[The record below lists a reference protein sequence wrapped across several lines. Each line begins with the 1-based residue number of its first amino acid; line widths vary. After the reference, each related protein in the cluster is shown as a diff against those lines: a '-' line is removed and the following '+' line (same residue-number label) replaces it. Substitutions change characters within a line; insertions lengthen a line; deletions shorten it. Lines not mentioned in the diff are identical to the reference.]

1 MDKKRV
7 INAAVTAGLSLSM
20 IMTSVPATALAE
32 GDQTD
37 NSTAV
42 EQLSTMKVGVNY
54 WDVENNEQVC
64 EGSIE
69 VASDATSVNTSAL
82 VDVPEGYELVVTGDI
97 QIMGGWIFVKI
108 QPASTITVEVNYW
121 DTVNNKQAGTG
132 YVTVDADAYNV
143 NSSLLTDIP
152 YGYELINTG
161 DIAIN
166 DGYLYVQVKPAAT
179 KEVGVNYYDAENGVQ
194 VYEGTVTVAGDATN
208 VNSSQ
213 LTDIPEG
220 YELVVTGDYQIN
232 DRWIYVEVKRA
243 ATQTVGVNYY
253 DVVNNEQVCESEITV
268 SSDDNNVNS
277 SQLTDIPEGYE
288 LVVTGDFA
296 ITDGWIFVS
305 LRPITTQTVGINYY
319 DVENNVQV
327 AESEIT
333 VPYGENNVNSSQ
345 LTDIPEGY
353 ELVVVGDYA
362 ITDGWIYVPVRPVA
376 TTQDVVVSYVDQDS
390 GEEVGTQNVTVDADD
405 WKVNSSAMTDVPE
418 GYELVE
424 VGDFFIEDGKVTVYV
439 KKSASEEPVETTYDV
454 TFNYCLTN
462 TENLV
467 VTVKEGETV
476 EAPTDPTCPGYTF
489 TGWYV
494 DPERTQLYDFDS
506 PVYEDMTLYAGWEEA
521 ADEGGETTTPDDT
534 TPGDTT
540 DETVT
545 PVEPAATDETTES
558 DELPKTGDTTN
569 NAAVVGVGIAG
580 LIAAAASVILRR
592 RNQQ

>member
-37 NSTAV
+37 SSTAV
-42 EQLSTMKVGVNY
+42 EQLSTMQVGVNY
-54 WDVENNEQVC
+54 WDVENNKQVC

-69 VASDATSVNTSAL
+69 VASDATHVNTSAL
-82 VDVPEGYELVVTGDI
+82 VDVPEGYELVVTGDL
-97 QIMGGWIFVKI
+97 QIMGGWIFVQI

-152 YGYELINTG
+152 YGYELVNTG
-161 DIAIN
+161 DIQIM
-166 DGYLYVQVKPAAT
+166 DGSIYVPVKVAAT
-179 KEVGVNYYDAENGVQ
+179 KVVGVNYYDRENGVQ
-194 VYEGTVTVAGDATN
+194 AYEGTVTVAGDATS

-220 YELVVTGDYQIN
+220 YELVKPGEFQIN
-232 DRWIYVEVKRA
+232 DRWIYVEVKQKVEDEDA
-243 ATQTVGVNYY
+243 QGHVTVVFKDSMSDYEWTWVGAPDDAWWFNPT
-253 DVVNNEQVCESEITV
+253 ESGAITA
-268 SSDDNNVNS
+268 
-277 SQLTDIPEGYE
+277 PEGYTFAGWSWDQE
-288 LVVTGDFA
+288 GSQMLGADSLKGVTGD
-296 ITDGWIFVS
+296 V
-305 LRPITTQTVGINYY
+305 TVWAQWEKVDDVEDAEGHVNVTYY
-319 DVENNVQV
+319 DTLDDSYEWTWVGAPDGGWWFDPTTSGAMVH
-327 AESEIT
+327 
-333 VPYGENNVNSSQ
+333 
-345 LTDIPEGY
+345 DGY
-353 ELVVVGDYA
+353 TFAGWSLNP
-362 ITDGWIYVPVRPVA
+362 DGTGMLDA
-376 TTQDVVVSYVDQDS
+376 DS
-390 GEEVGTQNVTVDADD
+390 LVGTTGDVMVYAQ
-405 WKVNSSAMTDVPE
+405 WEKV
-418 GYELVE
+418 
-424 VGDFFIEDGKVTVYV
+424 ED
-439 KKSASEEPVETTYDV
+439 EDPVETTYEV

-476 EAPTDPTCPGYTF
+476 QAPTDPTCPGYTF

-494 DPERTQLYDFDS
+494 NPERTQLYNFAS

-534 TPGDTT
+534 TAPGDST

-545 PVEPAATDETTES
+545 PVEPAATDEATES

-569 NAAVVGVGIAG
+569 NAAVAGVGIAG